1 MPYKIDV
8 DAVGKY
14 IAYLKKFKKDL
25 ERDLADFDKDL
36 KDAHQHW
43 DDNNY
48 ALTIEAKA
56 KVSAEQKK
64 LIAEI
69 DKSLKKLKQ
78 MHEEYAKYLR
88 RKP

>member
-1 MPYKIDV
+1 MAYKIDV

-14 IAYLKKFKKDL
+14 IEYLKKFKKNM
-25 ERDLADFDKDL
+25 ERNLVDFDKAL
-36 KDAHQHW
+36 KDTHRHW

-48 ALTIEAKA
+48 ALTIEAME
-56 KVSAEQKK
+56 KVAAEQEK

-69 DKSLKKLKQ
+69 EKSIKKLKQ

-88 RKP
+88 RKL